1 MNNNNIILI
10 GFKHTGKSSIG
21 KVLAEKINC
30 DFIDLDQQIENVY
43 TIQYHET
50 LRCRQIMQKQGEHF
64 FRTMEHQVL
73 QQTLEQEKKVIAL
86 GGGTPIKKEN
96 QILLQS
102 HSSKIIH
109 VTAPH
114 LLVYERIK
122 SSGLPAFFQ
131 ADENPYLVFMGLW
144 EERQP
149 FYQTLADYTI
159 NNDKSI
165 AEAIQN
171 LLKVIKQ

>member
-1 MNNNNIILI
+1 MNNQIILI
-10 GFKHTGKSSIG
+10 GFKHTGKSSLG

-30 DFIDLDQQIENVY
+30 NFIDLDQQIENAY

-50 LRCRQIMQKQGEHF
+50 LHCRQIMQTHGEYF
-64 FRTMEHQVL
+64 FRTMEYQVL
-73 QQTLEQEKKVIAL
+73 QQTLEQEKTVIAL
-86 GGGTPIKKEN
+86 GGGTPVKKEN
-96 QILLQS
+96 QILLQQ

-122 SSGLPAFFQ
+122 LGDLPAFFPS
-131 ADENPYLVFMGLW
+131 DKDPYIAFMRLW

-149 FYQTLADYTI
+149 VYQSLADYTI

-165 AEAIQN
+165 AETIQD